1 MIESPSH
8 TLVIKSAQKEIEKV
22 EQFLKDI
29 FEKYQ
34 LPIKCFNKVFLC
46 VSEAVN
52 NSIIHGNKQKVHK
65 AIHVQVN
72 YKKQTLDIVVTD
84 EGEGFD
90 INAIPDP
97 TDSNYIKN
105 ESGRGIHI
113 IKSLS
118 VSLKHNEKGNSLQF
132 QINCS

>member
-29 FEKYQ
+29 FEKYE
-34 LPIKCFNKVFLC
+34 LPVKCFNKVFLC

-52 NSIIHGNKQKVHK
+52 NSIIHGNKKEVHK
-65 AIHVQVN
+65 TIHVHVN
-72 YKKQTLDIVVTD
+72 HKKQTLDISVTD

-90 INAIPDP
+90 INTVPDP
-97 TDSNYIKN
+97 TDINNIKK

-118 VSLKHNEKGNSLQF
+118 LSLRHNEKGNSLQF
-132 QINCS
+132 QINCT